1 MLNFKLIIKNLHWS
15 FYKALLACKW
25 DLDGTIISFK
35 LHLDLLDKITSGRI
49 TVLMGRDVLR
59 I

>member
-1 MLNFKLIIKNLHWS
+1 MKNLHWS

-25 DLDGTIISFK
+25 ALDGTIISFK
-35 LHLDLLDKITSGRI
+35 LYLDLLDKIASGRI
-49 TVLMGRDVLR
+49 TVLMGRDVLC